1 MKSILPGIVRDLKK
15 CHNFLPLRDF
25 HLGLAKHM
33 KSKTTVRVIRHK
45 IKEITEQS
53 TIKRLEDKKKPTK
66 NKMKKNFI

>member
-15 CHNFLPLRDF
+15 RHNFLPLKNF

-45 IKEITEQS
+45 IKEIREQS
-53 TIKRLEDKKKPTK
+53 TIKRLEDKKNQQKTK
-66 NKMKKNFI
+66 

>member
-15 CHNFLPLRDF
+15 CHNFLPLKNF

-45 IKEITEQS
+45 IKEIREQS
-53 TIKRLEDKKKPTK
+53 TIKRLEDKKNQQKREY
-66 NKMKKNFI
+66 I